1 MPEAMYQSEFVS
13 RADSTA
19 RLHIQH
25 VNNATAD
32 LNAIMSSLGSG
43 ANVDVNYVKDITAQ
57 TEPAVVNFVPNE
69 DVASIFRD
77 DYHGEFQALKNWFS
91 GLRQQATEIFFP
103 FVNADGGEASDDW
116 VKKAIAGAAL
126 DLAEDAEFNRGRTR
140 ITEESLRAKAQA
152 ANAVAAMGF
161 NLPPGALLAARQ
173 EAEFAA
179 SRGLAEL
186 NRDLTIRAKEMNLE
200 LVKFAV
206 GQVNN
211 LRSVAVS
218 GMNGYLNAF
227 ASLPGS
233 AVQYA
238 DQKARAKISLW
249 DAGKNYYLAQ
259 LNFKN
264 HLLETQKAN
273 QSKDMQLSTLQA
285 GLDDKEVE
293 RALKSLQT
301 AAEVYGRLV
310 AGAMAGINSHISL
323 GANSNASTNYNLSGT
338 FP

>member
-1 MPEAMYQSEFVS
+1 MPETMYQSEFVS

-43 ANVDVNYVKDITAQ
+43 ANVDVNDVKDITAQ
-57 TEPAVVNFVPNE
+57 TEPAVMNFVPNE

-77 DYHGEFQALKNWFS
+77 DYHGEFQALKDWFS

-103 FVNADGGEASDDW
+103 FVNADGGDAADGW
-116 VKKAIAGAAL
+116 VQMAIAGAAI

-140 ITEESLRAKAQA
+140 IAEETLRAKLQA
-152 ANAVAAMGF
+152 AGSVAAMGF
-161 NLPPGALLAARQ
+161 YLPTGALLAARQ

-179 SRGLAEL
+179 NRGLAEL

-238 DQKARAKISLW
+238 DQKARAKTSLW
-249 DAGKNYYLAQ
+249 DAGKNYYLAK

>member
-1 MPEAMYQSEFVS
+1 MPEQMFQSDFVS
-13 RADSTA
+13 RADATT
-19 RLHIQH
+19 RLHLNH
-25 VNNATAD
+25 VNKATVD
-32 LNAIMSSLGSG
+32 LNAIMSSLG
-43 ANVDVNYVKDITAQ
+43 ANLKVSVKDVMDITPQ
-57 TEPAVVNFVPNE
+57 TAPAEVNFVPND
-69 DVASIFRD
+69 DVAAIFRD
-77 DYHGEFQALKNWFS
+77 DYHGEFQALKDWFS
-91 GLRQQATEIFFP
+91 GLRTQATEIFFP
-103 FVNADGGEASDDW
+103 FVNADGGDAADGW
-116 VKKAIAGAAL
+116 VQKAIAGAAL

-140 ITEESLRAKAQA
+140 ITEEALRAKAQA
-152 ANAVAAMGF
+152 ASGSAAMGF
-161 NLPPGALLAARQ
+161 VFPTGAMLAARQ

-227 ASLPGS
+227 ASLPGT

-238 DQKARAKISLW
+238 NQKAGAKTALW

-259 LNFKN
+259 LNFKQ
-264 HLLETQKAN
+264 HLLDTQKAN
-273 QSKDMQLSTLQA
+273 QAKDISLTSLQA

-310 AGAMAGINSHISL
+310 AGAMSGINSHISL
-323 GANSNASTNYNLSGT
+323 GASSNASTNFNLSGT
-338 FP
+338 YP

>member
-1 MPEAMYQSEFVS
+1 MPETMYQSEFVS
-13 RADSTA
+13 RADATA

-32 LNAIMSSLGSG
+32 LNAIMSSLGSSVK
-43 ANVDVNYVKDITAQ
+43 VDVKDVMDITPE

-69 DVASIFRD
+69 DVAGIFRD
-77 DYHGEFQALKNWFS
+77 DYHGEFQALKDWFS
-91 GLRQQATEIFFP
+91 GLRAQATEIFFP
-103 FVNADGGEASDDW
+103 FVNADGGDDADAW

-140 ITEESLRAKAQA
+140 ILEEASRAKALA
-152 ANAVAAMGF
+152 ATGVAAMGF
-161 NLPPGALLAARQ
+161 NFPTGALLAARQ
-173 EAEFAA
+173 EAEFSAN
-179 SRGLAEL
+179 RGLAEL
-186 NRDLTIRAKEMNLE
+186 NRDITIKAKELSLD

-206 GQVNN
+206 GQVNT

-227 ASLPGS
+227 ASLPGT

-238 DQKARAKISLW
+238 NQKANAKTALW

-259 LNFKN
+259 LNFKQ
-264 HLLETQKAN
+264 HLLDTHKTN
-273 QSKDMQLSTLQA
+273 QAKDLSLSQLQA
-285 GLDDKEVE
+285 GLDDKEIE

-338 FP
+338 YP